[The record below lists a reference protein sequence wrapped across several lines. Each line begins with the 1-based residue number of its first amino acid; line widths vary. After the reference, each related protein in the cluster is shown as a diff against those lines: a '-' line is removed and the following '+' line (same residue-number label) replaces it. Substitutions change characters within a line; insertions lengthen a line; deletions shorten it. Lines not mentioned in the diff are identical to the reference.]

1 MGTSAIMILLKAF
14 ATEASIP
21 AMSNYKDSGVLLVT
35 SIARSCLRR
44 AKLKA
49 SGYCLGS
56 II

>member
-1 MGTSAIMILLKAF
+1 MGTYAIMILLKAF
-14 ATEASIP
+14 ATEASMPEI
-21 AMSNYKDSGVLLVT
+21 SNYKQSGVLLVI
-35 SIARSCLRR
+35 SMVRSCLRR